1 MKAFVLKSLK
11 YTKEKWPFILILILA
26 ITVAYLL
33 INKDTSTSSGKIDT
47 IVISDK
53 RCADCDTTY
62 LVSQLK
68 TVFPAINVK
77 ELDYSSREGKDLYEK
92 NKLGVLPAVLF
103 TDTIKS
109 DKNYAQVE
117 KFLISTGNYLSLNI
131 GSTFNPTKEI
141 CDNKI
146 DDTNNGK
153 IDCDDEDC
161 KGSLACRP
169 EIKNNLQVFIMSD
182 CPYGKEAIK
191 VLKEVIANFGTAL
204 TYDVH
209 YIARIATEQEYNQ
222 MIPQQKSQCAKE
234 DDGKYYCSLH
244 GPYEVDEDIV
254 QLCTKKY
261 SPNQWF
267 NYLYCRSTKGIKG
280 IDWKNCAKETGTDA
294 EKIEACFK
302 GTEGKELL
310 RQDIKIADSLGVS
323 GSPTWLANNR
333 YSFGGIATEPV
344 KASFCK
350 YNKDTKG
357 CENALSTATAVSGSC

>member
-1 MKAFVLKSLK
+1 MKAFALKSLN
-11 YTKEKWPFILILILA
+11 YTKKKWPFILILILTIA
-26 ITVAYLL
+26 VVYLL
-33 INKDTSTSSGKIDT
+33 INKGTPTSGKIDT

-53 RCADCDTTY
+53 RCTEPECDTTY
-62 LVSQLK
+62 LTSQLK
-68 TVFPAINVK
+68 TVFPTLNIE
-77 ELDYSSREGKDLYEK
+77 ELDYISKKGKELYDK
-92 NKLGVLPAVLF
+92 NKLAVLPAVLF
-103 TDTIKS
+103 TDAIKT

-117 KFLISTGNYLSLNI
+117 KFIEQRGTYLSLNI
-131 GSTFNPTKEI
+131 GSTFNPTEEI

-169 EIKNNLQVFIMSD
+169 EIKNNLQVFIMAD

-191 VLKEVIANFGTAL
+191 ALKEVIANFGNSL
-204 TYDVH
+204 KYEVH
-209 YIARIATEQEYNQ
+209 YIANEAGGNFQ
-222 MIPQQKSQCAKE
+222 
-234 DDGKYYCSLH
+234 SLH
-244 GPYEVDEDIV
+244 GSYEVDEDIV

-261 SPNQWF
+261 SPDQWF
-267 NYLYCRSTKGIKG
+267 NYLYCRSTKGVKG
-280 IDWKNCAKETGTDA
+280 IDWKTCAKETGTDI
-294 EKIEACFK
+294 EKIETCFK

-310 RQDIKIADSLGVS
+310 RQDIKIADSLNVG

-333 YSFGGIATEPV
+333 YSFGGIAAEPV

-357 CENALSTATAVSGSC
+357 CENALSSTTAVSGSCPT